1 MPRHDLILPD
11 LGLGDQPIAL
21 SLWLVREG
29 SFARESEQLV
39 EVLAGAVTVDL
50 PSPVD
55 GILVETL
62 AEEGERISVG
72 QRLAV
77 VEDSEVG
84 SGRWIVDSG

>member
-21 SLWLVREG
+21 SLWLLREG
-29 SFARESEQLV
+29 SFAREGEQLV

-50 PSPVD
+50 PSPAD

-72 QRLAV
+72 QRLAI
-77 VEDSEVG
+77 VEDG
-84 SGRWIVDSG
+84 DAGGGAPT